1 MNTIRRVETL
11 EAAVQKTSDADVGY
25 FVSFVKLVFLQEG
38 ETYEEHL
45 ARTGLTDYPSDRIL
59 VIRFVAGKDGSPL
72 SPNAPG
78 KQTENTD

>member
-25 FVSFVKLVFLQEG
+25 KLVFLQEG

-59 VIRFVAGKDGSPL
+59 VIRVCRWEKMVL
-72 SPNAPG
+72 R
-78 KQTENTD
+78 